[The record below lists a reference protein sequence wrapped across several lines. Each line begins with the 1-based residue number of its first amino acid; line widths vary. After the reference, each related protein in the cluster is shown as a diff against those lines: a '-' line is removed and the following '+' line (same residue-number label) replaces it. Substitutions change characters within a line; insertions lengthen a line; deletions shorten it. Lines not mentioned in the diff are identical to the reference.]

1 MTIKNMTQNNILALN
16 VVLADTFL
24 TRLKGL
30 LATKQL
36 ETGKGLVIRPCSSIH
51 TVGMNYDIDV
61 VFVGSDDNVLKVVSN
76 MPANRFALCR
86 KSSYIIELPAGT
98 IEATVT
104 TVGDKISLIYDSK
117 I

>member
-1 MTIKNMTQNNILALN
+1 MIINVTQHSIIASN
-16 VVLADTFL
+16 VSVADSFL

-76 MPANRFALCR
+76 MPANRFSLCR
-86 KSSYIIELPAGT
+86 KSSYVVELPAGT
-98 IEATVT
+98 IKSSGTA
-104 TVGDKISLIYDSK
+104 VGDKISLTCDSK

>member
-1 MTIKNMTQNNILALN
+1 MIIKNISKNTGIASN
-16 VVLADTFL
+16 VFVADTFL

-36 ETGKGLVIRPCSSIH
+36 EAGKGLVIRPCSSIH

-61 VFVGSDDNVLKVVSN
+61 IFIGADDNVLKVVSK
-76 MPANRFALCR
+76 MPANMFALCL
-86 KSSYIIELPAGT
+86 KSSYVIELPAGT
-98 IEATVT
+98 IEATGT

>member
-1 MTIKNMTQNNILALN
+1 MIITNVTQNTIIASDA
-16 VVLADTFL
+16 VLAKTFFV
-24 TRLKGL
+24 RLKGL
-30 LATKQL
+30 LGTKKL
-36 ETGKGLVIRPCSSIH
+36 DTGKGLVIRPCCSIH

-86 KSSYIIELPAGT
+86 KSSYVIELPAGT
-98 IEATVT
+98 IEATGT
-104 TVGDKISLIYDSK
+104 TVGDKISLICDSK

>member
-1 MTIKNMTQNNILALN
+1 MIIKNLN
-16 VVLADTFL
+16 KNMSIASNVSVADAFL

-36 ETGKGLVIRPCSSIH
+36 ETGKGLVIRPCTSIH

-61 VFVGSDDNVLKVVSN
+61 LFVDSDDNVLKVVSN

-86 KSSYIIELPAGT
+86 KSSYVIELPAGT
-98 IEATVT
+98 IEATGT
-104 TVGDKISLIYDSK
+104 TVGDKISFIYDSK

>member
-1 MTIKNMTQNNILALN
+1 MIIKNINKNTSIASN
-16 VVLADTFL
+16 VCLADTFL

-36 ETGKGLVIRPCSSIH
+36 ETGKGLVIRPCCSIH

-86 KSSYIIELPAGT
+86 KSSYVIELPAGT
-98 IEATVT
+98 IEATGT
-104 TVGDKISLIYDSK
+104 TVGDKISLICDSK

>member
-1 MTIKNMTQNNILALN
+1 MIIKNINKNTSVASN
-16 VVLADTFL
+16 VCLADTFL

-61 VFVGSDDNVLKVVSN
+61 IFIGSDDNVLKVVSN

-86 KSSYIIELPAGT
+86 KSSYVVELPAGT
-98 IEATVT
+98 IEATGT
-104 TVGDKISLIYDSK
+104 TVGDKISLICDLK